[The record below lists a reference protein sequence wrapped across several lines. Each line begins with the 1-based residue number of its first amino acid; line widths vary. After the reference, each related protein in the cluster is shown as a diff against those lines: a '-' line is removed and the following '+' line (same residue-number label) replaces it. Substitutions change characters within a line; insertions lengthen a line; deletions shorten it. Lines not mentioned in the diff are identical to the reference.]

1 MYKKPI
7 KQMGAIETSVV
18 NPSNTPVVP
27 NQFQTGAYVDPTSV
41 VQNPPVPPVPVADP
55 SLQQAANMQHLPL
68 SQENQMKMGKKM
80 SPKEQSFRLAQS
92 ISTGGDTLSYKIV
105 PDYIDSDNVT
115 VNKKIPISNKDYKKL
130 KNQ

>member
-41 VQNPPVPPVPVADP
+41 VQNPPVPPAPVTDP

-68 SQENQMKMGKKM
+68 SQENQMKRGKTM
-80 SPKEQSFRLAQS
+80 SSQQSFRLAQN
-92 ISTGGDTLSYKIV
+92 ISTAGDTLSYKIV
-105 PDYIDSDNVT
+105 PDYKDSDNVT

>member
-27 NQFQTGAYVDPTSV
+27 NQFQTGAYVDPTSM
-41 VQNPPVPPVPVADP
+41 VQNPPVPPMPVTDP
-55 SLQQAANMQHLPL
+55 SLQQAANMQQLPL
-68 SQENQMKMGKKM
+68 AQGYMKKGEKIT
-80 SPKEQSFRLAQS
+80 EQPDSFRIAQG
-92 ISTGGDTLSYKIV
+92 ITPKGDTSSFKIV
-105 PDYIDSDNVT
+105 PNYIKDGVT
-115 VNKKIPISNKDYKKL
+115 VNKKVPISNKDYDKL